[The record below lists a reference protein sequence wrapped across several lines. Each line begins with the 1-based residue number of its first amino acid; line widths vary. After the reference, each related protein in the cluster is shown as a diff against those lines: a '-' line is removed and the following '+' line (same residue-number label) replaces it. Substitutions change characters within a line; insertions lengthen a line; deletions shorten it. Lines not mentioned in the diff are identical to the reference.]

1 MTATLWLLAA
11 LIACLAAALVLLTRY
26 FSNRWDEAEKA
37 LEYRTAD
44 WSAIDADTKRIQ
56 RSVPNPIP
64 QPEPIIRGPFP
75 WADRLKR
82 TPPPYAIAPAD
93 LHRVMA
99 FPPPVRVGGCSVGKT
114 TSIDIPSREFDEAV
128 SNVIELRQ
136 QQLALV
142 LQQGRAAAQ
151 ADRAN
156 GTKTPN
162 PYRRMGARR
171 VTWFAGYESEL
182 LETKE
187 PDHA

>member
-11 LIACLAAALVLLTRY
+11 LIAGLLASLVFLTRY
-26 FSNRWDEAEKA
+26 FSNRWDEAETA

-56 RSVPNPIP
+56 RSVPNP
-64 QPEPIIRGPFP
+64 
-75 WADRLKR
+75 

-128 SNVIELRQ
+128 SNVVELRQ
-136 QQLALV
+136 QQLVLV
-142 LQQGRAAAQ
+142 LQQGRTAAQ

-187 PDHA
+187 SDHA